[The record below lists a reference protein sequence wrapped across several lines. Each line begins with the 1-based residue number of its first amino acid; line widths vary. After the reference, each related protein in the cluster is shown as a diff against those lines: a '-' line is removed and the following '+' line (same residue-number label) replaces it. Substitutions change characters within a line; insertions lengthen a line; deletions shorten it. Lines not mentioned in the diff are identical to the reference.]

1 MFQNRHTRFSHQV
14 SRIVLALCCGMA
26 SVLPLHTQ
34 ADTVPD
40 TGLADALAYVEKQPL
55 AASVLAALPQNRV
68 VFVGEIHDRYDHH
81 LNQLAVLQALHQK
94 NPNIAI
100 GVEWFQQ
107 PFQGAVNDFLAGK
120 IDETAFLRQSEYYER
135 WGYDFRQLR
144 PILAYAKANRLP
156 VVALNAPVELT
167 RKVSKG
173 GLEALTATER
183 AQLPAVIHPPSAA
196 YRQQLKKIFA
206 VHSDDKQQFENF
218 LLVQRIWEE
227 TMAQQAVR
235 YLEKHPQHQMVVL
248 AGVGHISNDAGI
260 PADVARHM
268 PQAKLLT
275 LASSDIPALPSGT
288 VDQVLASTSLTLPPS
303 GKLGVLLDTQDN
315 GLHITALDKNSAAS
329 KAGLQQGDRLA
340 RVDNQELHTMADL
353 KLALAQRQVGDAVQV
368 AVERGGA
375 KAPLAYTVVLQ

>member
-1 MFQNRHTRFSHQV
+1 LH
-14 SRIVLALCCGMA
+14 
-26 SVLPLHTQ
+26 LPAETL
-34 ADTVPD
+34 PD
-40 TGLADALAYVEKQPL
+40 TGLEDALAYVEQQPL
-55 AASVLAALPQNRV
+55 AAPVLAALPQNRV

-107 PFQGAVNDFLAGK
+107 PFQGVVNDFLAGK
-120 IDETAFLRQSEYYER
+120 IDETALLRQSEYYER
-135 WGYDFRQLR
+135 WGYDFRQLS

-156 VVALNAPVELT
+156 ILALNAPVELT

-173 GLEALTATER
+173 GLEALTAAER
-183 AQLPAVIHPPSAA
+183 AQLPAVIHPPAAA
-196 YRQQLKKIFA
+196 YRQQLQKIFA
-206 VHSDDKQQFENF
+206 AHSDDKQQFENF

-227 TMAQQAVR
+227 TMAQNAVQ
-235 YLEKHPQHQMVVL
+235 YLDKHPQHQMVVF
-248 AGVGHISNDAGI
+248 AGIGHISNDAGI

-268 PQAKLLT
+268 PRATLLT
-275 LASSDIPALPSGT
+275 LGSGDAKALPPDT
-288 VDQVLASTSLTLPPS
+288 VDYVLASQPLLLAPL
-303 GKLGVLLDTQDN
+303 GKLGVLLDTQDT
-315 GLHITALDKNSAAS
+315 GLHISALDKNSAAG

-340 RVDNQELHTMADL
+340 RVDNQALHTMTDL

-368 AVERGGA
+368 SVERGGE

>member
-1 MFQNRHTRFSHQV
+1 M
-14 SRIVLALCCGMA
+14 LALCCGIA
-26 SVLPLHTQ
+26 SILPLPLPAETL
-34 ADTVPD
+34 PD
-40 TGLADALAYVEKQPL
+40 TGLEDALAYVEKQPL
-55 AASVLAALPQNRV
+55 AVTVLAALPQNRV

-107 PFQGAVNDFLAGK
+107 PFQGVVNDFLAGT
-120 IDETAFLRQSEYYER
+120 IDETALLRQSEYYER

-156 VVALNAPVELT
+156 ILALNAPVELT

-183 AQLPAVIHPPSAA
+183 AQLPAVIHPPAAA
-196 YRQQLKKIFA
+196 YRQQLQKIFA
-206 VHSDDKQQFENF
+206 AHSDDKQQFENF

-227 TMAQQAVR
+227 TMAQNAVQ
-235 YLEKHPQHQMVVL
+235 YLDKHLQHQMVVF
-248 AGVGHISNDAGI
+248 AGIGHISNDAGI

-268 PQAKLLT
+268 PRATLLT
-275 LASSDIPALPSGT
+275 LGSGDAKALPPDT
-288 VDQVLASTSLTLPPS
+288 VDYVLASQPLLLAPL
-303 GKLGVLLDTQDN
+303 GKLGVLLDTQDT
-315 GLHITALDKNSAAS
+315 GLHISALDKNSAAG

-353 KLALAQRQVGDAVQV
+353 KLALAAFQVGDAVRV
-368 AVERGGA
+368 AVERDGA